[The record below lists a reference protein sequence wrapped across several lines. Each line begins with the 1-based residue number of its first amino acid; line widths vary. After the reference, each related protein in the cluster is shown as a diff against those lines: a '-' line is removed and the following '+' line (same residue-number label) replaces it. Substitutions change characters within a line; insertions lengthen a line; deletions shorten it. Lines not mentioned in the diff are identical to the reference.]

1 MVFWQWMSGRR
12 HETAAEAASRVVML
26 VSESVR
32 PLVERRI
39 VNMTTS
45 EARGYVRA
53 RTGHLIREAIEMVTA
68 HHRPSRR
75 LSTEAVLE
83 TSLDQLIRVMQRRP
97 AQTTIRRAA

>member
-1 MVFWQWMSGRR
+1 MIWQWMSWRR
-12 HETAAEAASRVVML
+12 QESPAEIAARVVAL

-39 VNMTTS
+39 SNMGLN

-68 HHRPSRR
+68 HDRPSRR
-75 LSTEAVLE
+75 LSPEVVLSA
-83 TSLDQLIRVMQRRP
+83 SLEQLLRVLQRRP
-97 AQTTIRRAA
+97 VERTIRRAA

>member
-1 MVFWQWMSGRR
+1 MGFWQWMSGRR
-12 HETAAEAASRVVML
+12 QEPAAEVANRVVLL

-39 VNMTTS
+39 VNMSTP

-68 HHRPSRR
+68 HDRPGRR
-75 LSTEAVLE
+75 HSVEVVLAA
-83 TSLDQLIRVMQRRP
+83 SLDQLLHVLRRRP
-97 AQTTIRRAA
+97 AQSPLRRAA